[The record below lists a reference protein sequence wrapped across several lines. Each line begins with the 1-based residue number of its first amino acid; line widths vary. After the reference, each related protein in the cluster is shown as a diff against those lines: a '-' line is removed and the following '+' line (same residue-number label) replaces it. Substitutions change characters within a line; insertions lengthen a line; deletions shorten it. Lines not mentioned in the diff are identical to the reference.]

1 VSRVLCLRLAQT
13 VVVLFAVSLIVFV
26 VLRFAGDPVLQMLP
40 RNHTQEM
47 YEATRTR
54 LGLDLPLHIQ
64 YGRFITNAV
73 HGDLGNSYVHSVP
86 AVGLILGKLPATLEL
101 ATAAMLFAI
110 CLAFP
115 LGMFAAMRPHGI
127 LARVILTGSLLGISM
142 PTFFIG
148 LMFIFLF
155 AVLPNILG
163 VDWLPS
169 MPAGGRG
176 SCVTILGMR
185 FSFLTLDGI
194 RHLAMPA
201 MTLGLY
207 YLAVLLRL
215 IRGEMIQEL
224 NEDYV
229 RVARAKG
236 LSEASVTV
244 KHALRNALIP
254 VVTVMGMQ
262 FGGLIAFSLVTETI
276 FQWPGMGKLLI
287 DSIGLNDQPVVMAYL
302 LLVAVIFV
310 TINLVVD
317 LLYTVIDPRVR
328 VQA

>member
-1 VSRVLCLRLAQT
+1 
-13 VVVLFAVSLIVFV
+13 
-26 VLRFAGDPVLQMLP
+26 MLP
-40 RNHTQEM
+40 RNHTQAQ
-47 YEATRTR
+47 YDATRAR

-64 YGRFITNAV
+64 YGRFIVNAV
-73 HGDLGNSYVHSVP
+73 HGDLGTSYVHSVP
-86 AVGLILGKLPATLEL
+86 AVDLILGKLPATLEL

-115 LGMFAAMRPHGI
+115 LGMLAAMRPHGI

-163 VDWLPS
+163 VEWLPS

-176 SCVTILGMR
+176 ECVAILGLR